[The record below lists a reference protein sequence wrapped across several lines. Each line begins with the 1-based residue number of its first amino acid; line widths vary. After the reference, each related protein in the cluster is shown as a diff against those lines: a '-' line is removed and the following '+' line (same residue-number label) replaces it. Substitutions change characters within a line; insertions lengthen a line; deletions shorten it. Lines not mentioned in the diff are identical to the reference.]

1 MLVALLFAFGSSS
14 AQELSDSTQ
23 LAYMRNVVFYLAS
36 DSLEGRGFGSK
47 GERLAADYIFTKFK
61 ENNRCNVVRQPFV
74 IKTDSNIYNSQ
85 NILCF
90 VNNGAPKTVIIMAHY
105 DHLGWGGL
113 LSKSNGTIA
122 VHNGADD
129 NASGVALM
137 LDLAST
143 LSRTKKKCNYLFVA
157 FSGHELGLYGSKYF
171 TEHIPSKYKKIA
183 LTVNLDMVGRMDGDS
198 LLYYDCTSGSEV
210 AETDSLYLNVGMKI
224 KKSSN
229 NRILVLD
236 SKWFAMKNILGIT
249 LTTGMHSDYHK
260 ISDDVEYIN
269 FVGML
274 KIEKF
279 ILRYLNQYKYF

>member
-1 MLVALLFAFGSSS
+1 MLFALIFVLGRLT
-14 AQELSDSTQ
+14 AQELSDSAQ
-23 LAYMRNVVFYLAS
+23 LAFMKDVVYYLAS

-61 ENNRCNVVRQPFV
+61 ENKRCNVVRQPFV
-74 IKTDSNIYNSQ
+74 VKTDSNIYNSQ

-129 NASGVALM
+129 NASGVAIM
-137 LDLAST
+137 LDLVRT
-143 LSRTKKKCNYLFVA
+143 LSRTKAKCNYLFVA

-171 TEHIPSKYKKIA
+171 SDHIPSKYKRIA
-183 LTVNLDMVGRMDGDS
+183 LTINLDMVGRMNGDS
-198 LLYYDCTSGSEV
+198 TLYYGCTSESEV
-210 AETDSLYLNVGMKI
+210 VETDSICLNIGLKV
-224 KKSSN
+224 KKSPHD
-229 NRILVLD
+229 RILVLD
-236 SKWFAMKNILGIT
+236 SKWFAMKNIPGIT
-249 LTTGMHSDYHK
+249 LTTGMHPDYHK
-260 ISDDVEYIN
+260 ISDDVQYIN

-279 ILRYLNQYKYF
+279 ILRYLNQLKYF